1 MINIRHPRL
10 HEYALRHYE
19 ALVEYF
25 ERPGTSFTTE
35 ELDEINEQIGQ
46 ILEGYNFKKIVL
58 AEPQEL
64 EELKAKLDLL
74 SPQDF
79 PRLVK
84 LYGVFAKS
92 SGNLKNKYNAYRLF
106 DDLDI
111 SVCPYCNRNFI
122 RNMRK
127 RRTSEFDHFYP
138 KKKYNLFAVS
148 FYNLIPACKI
158 CNDLKNEKLERLLNP
173 YDTHYDWSELAKFEL
188 KIIAADFYY
197 NPKSIKVELKAKTD
211 EVKEK
216 AKIEKVE
223 ELVENMNEV
232 LGLKDLYAQHS
243 DYVVELIQKKYLY
256 SDDYLNA
263 LFKQYE
269 GTLFRN
275 REDLLRLVTANFVD
289 DKDLKNRPLSKL
301 TKDISEQLDL

>member
-10 HEYALRHYE
+10 YEYALLHYD

-25 ERPGTSFTTE
+25 QRPGTSFTIN
-35 ELDEINEQIGQ
+35 ELDEINQQIGRVF
-46 ILEGYNFKKIVL
+46 EGYDFKKIVL

-64 EELKAKLDLL
+64 EVLKAGLDQQANPPDFSKLVDL
-74 SPQDF
+74 
-79 PRLVK
+79 
-84 LYGVFAKS
+84 YEVFAKTS
-92 SGNLKNKYNAYRLF
+92 SKMKDGYNAFVLF
-106 DDLDI
+106 ENLDI

-122 RNMRK
+122 RNARK
-127 RRTSEFDHFYP
+127 RRTSQFDHFYP
-138 KKKYNLFAVS
+138 KDRYKLLAVS
-148 FYNLIPACKI
+148 FFNLIPVCKV
-158 CNDLKNEKLERLLNP
+158 CNHLKNNNQKQLPNP
-173 YDTHYDWSELAKFEL
+173 YDTRYDWNSMARFEL
-188 KIIAADFYY
+188 KIKAADFYY
-197 NPKSIKVELKAKTD
+197 NPKSVEIELKAKD
-211 EVKEK
+211 AEV
-216 AKIEKVE
+216 VE
-223 ELVENMNEV
+223 IVENMKDV
-232 LGLKDLYAQHS
+232 LGLKELYDQHD
-243 DYVVELIQKKYLY
+243 DYVVELVQKKYLY